1 LIGRF
6 PARQSPIE
14 RKSVP
19 RGNRADAILVIFKE
33 IRIEAVGLG
42 NF

>member
-19 RGNRADAILVIFKE
+19 GGTGPTPFLVIFKE